1 MPHVTFHRLFRKEEA
16 VTNFTIDQAF
26 RDQLKYLDLACC
38 GLLLELPEG
47 RGERNDLRVSLSAL
61 GGHLVKTTR
70 VVHITGQDLFA
81 LCSIHDNP
89 RIGAVCRLL
98 ERVGASFEGYRFRV
112 VMPLIGG

>member
-1 MPHVTFHRLFRKEEA
+1 MALHRLFREEEA
-16 VTNFTIDQAF
+16 VTNLTIHQAF
-26 RDQLKYLDLACC
+26 RDQLEHFDLAGS

-47 RGERNDLRVSLSAL
+47 RGEGNDLRVALSAL

-70 VVHITGQDLFA
+70 VVHITGQDFFA

-112 VMPLIGG
+112 VIPLIGG